1 MVGERSSERE
11 RSTRDG
17 HPEVKQ
23 GQEQHLFFLLL
34 ANTKLA
40 SHTFHCLQHVPKE
53 IRKLFCKLVPKIK
66 FMGSL
71 LLKYIAHFLM
81 CRKLV
86 SGTCRKLASYKS
98 AGKFPTKHN
107 CGLSSGCFCCFT
119 IRCAGTCFLHFV
131 GNFPTLQYSM

>member
-1 MVGERSSERE
+1 MPCYVCI
-11 RSTRDG
+11 
-17 HPEVKQ
+17 Q
-23 GQEQHLFFLLL
+23 Q
-34 ANTKLA
+34 LA
-40 SHTFHCLQHVPKE
+40 SFPGLPRFCSLVCIQYNTQKRKKQQKTGSHKKHVPKE